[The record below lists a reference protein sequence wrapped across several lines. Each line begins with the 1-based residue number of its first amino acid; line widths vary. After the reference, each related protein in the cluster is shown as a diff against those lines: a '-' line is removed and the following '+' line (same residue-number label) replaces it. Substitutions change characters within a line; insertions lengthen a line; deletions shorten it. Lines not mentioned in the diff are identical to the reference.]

1 MPGREGAR
9 EGVERERELTAADRP
24 LPVAARSRWELGASL
39 VLILLALVIGP
50 GIYFYPWLS
59 THLGGALP
67 GAETKPGLE
76 SKTTPGSTD
85 AANAPTATTAAGTT
99 ATGTAPA
106 GATPAQNPDSTSP
119 AAKNTASGQTATAA
133 QAPASAAAPATA
145 ETPSA
150 PDQLAADDAAS
161 LRLPL
166 LVRHRARLHLLPQE
180 LAAEAEP
187 PGATGVS
194 SMIAALPPPAETPAT
209 APSSSAA
216 PAKPSAETLSAET
229 GAAQTGT
236 RRTAQKPVQAIKPSA
251 AWLHAVPYD
260 ESNSSNAMNAWL
272 KVQPY
277 TGNDGS
283 TPAPPA
289 PQGGTV
295 EAEPRRTPPDAIP
308 PDAPF
313 GYADPTQKAKPFDP
327 NDVPADAR

>member
-1 MPGREGAR
+1 M
-9 EGVERERELTAADRP
+9 
-24 LPVAARSRWELGASL
+24 
-39 VLILLALVIGP
+39 LILLALVIGP

-59 THLGGALP
+59 THLGGVLP

-85 AANAPTATTAAGTT
+85 AANAPTGTTAAGTT

-106 GATPAQNPDSTSP
+106 GTTPAQNPDSTTS
-119 AAKNTASGQTATAA
+119 AAKNAAPAQTST
-133 QAPASAAAPATA
+133 QAPASAAAPATT
-145 ETPSA
+145 ETQSA

-187 PGATGVS
+187 PGAPGVS
-194 SMIAALPPPAETPAT
+194 SMIAALPPPAEAPAN

-216 PAKPSAETLSAET
+216 PPKPSAETLSAET

-277 TGNDGS
+277 TGNDGN
-283 TPAPPA
+283 TPAPTA
-289 PQGGTV
+289 PQGSTV
-295 EAEPRRTPPDAIP
+295 EAEPRRTPSDAIP